1 MATTI
6 RLKQSVIEAIRSNQD
21 SRNRLMYELKVSY
34 PTMQRYLDNNSDNLT
49 KAGTL
54 VLISKITGISKDKLL
69 DTGK

>member
-6 RLKQSVIEAIRSNQD
+6 RLKQEVIEAIRGDQGT
-21 SRNRLMYELKVSY
+21 RNRLMYELNISY

-54 VLISKITGISKDKLL
+54 NLISEITGIDKDNLL
-69 DTGK
+69 ETA